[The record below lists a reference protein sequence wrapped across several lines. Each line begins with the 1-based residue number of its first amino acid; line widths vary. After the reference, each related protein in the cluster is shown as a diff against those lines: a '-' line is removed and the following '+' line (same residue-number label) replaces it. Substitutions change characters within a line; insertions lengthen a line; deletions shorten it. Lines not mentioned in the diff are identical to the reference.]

1 MINMAQQA
9 NSLDLIP
16 TPLEA
21 PHSEQVGLGVSRIS
35 VLLSEGV
42 GAVQVEWV
50 TLATCSSNCL
60 GPLVAEVDGEAHLA
74 VWEVQEGLE
83 HPLEART

>member
-1 MINMAQQA
+1 MTNMAQQA

-16 TPLEA
+16 TPLGA
-21 PHSEQVGLGVSRIS
+21 PHSEQVDLGVSRIS

-42 GAVQVEWV
+42 ADVQGGWV

-60 GPLVAEVDGEAHLA
+60 GPLVAEVDGEVHLA
-74 VWEVQEGLE
+74 VREVQEGLE
-83 HPLEART
+83 RPLEART